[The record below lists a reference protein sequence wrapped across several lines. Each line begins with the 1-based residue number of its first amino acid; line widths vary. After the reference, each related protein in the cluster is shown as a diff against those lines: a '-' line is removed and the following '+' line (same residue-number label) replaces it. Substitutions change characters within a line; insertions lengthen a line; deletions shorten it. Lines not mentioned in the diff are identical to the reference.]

1 MSDITCMWTAVLIL
15 LLLFSG
21 AIISRTLHAH
31 RYGCEKTPPVFHQPF
46 RPAPRLFQEGYRD
59 DDMDGDNAA
68 GSQKRHHRHWNAG
81 PSGPVAA
88 AEHPPLATTRE
99 SVVSS
104 GGHAQL
110 SSARRPLSRPAQLM
124 LRDELDRRP
133 PPPRLDVIQVR
144 TLG

>member
-1 MSDITCMWTAVLIL
+1 MSDITCMWTAVLFL

-46 RPAPRLFQEGYRD
+46 RPAPRLFQEGYRGD
-59 DDMDGDNAA
+59 DDIEGDNAA
-68 GSQKRHHRHWNAG
+68 DSQRRRHRRWNDG
-81 PSGPVAA
+81 PAVA
-88 AEHPPLATTRE
+88 AEHPPFATTPE

-110 SSARRPLSRPAQLM
+110 SSARRPLSRPSQLM

-133 PPPRLDVIQVR
+133 PPPHLDVIQVR